1 MEGYEGFPVEQVIIS
16 ELNEKKF
23 WRAEPYRTI
32 PASLVSYT
40 KF

>member
-16 ELNEKKF
+16 ELSEKILKG
-23 WRAEPYRTI
+23 RTYRTI